1 LAQAGPG
8 MGFKQSF
15 LMMRPADIPEPI
27 LIEGHSHSRQDLLS
41 LCQDMDVRPGVPD
54 WKREVF
60 AFIQQF
66 LDPEGE
72 DIVQPTSGTTGDP
85 KIVRLTR
92 EAMLLSAGRTLER
105 LELKQGDAAL
115 LCLPVNYIAG
125 KMMVVRAL
133 AGGLNLLLEAPSGRP
148 LKALT
153 RQVDFAAMVPLQV
166 HDSLA
171 HKDPISLLSKLL
183 VGGGSLPAA
192 LQDELSGLARPL
204 VYESFGMTETITHF
218 ALRRINGPEPDP
230 FFRWMEGV
238 KAGLD
243 ERACL
248 EVDIPGIT
256 RGKIKTKDLVV
267 MEDGGSGFSWLGR
280 YDHVINS
287 GGIKIIPELLEQEA
301 RRCTGL
307 ECLILPEPHPKLG
320 QQVVLLVEYEG
331 EDPPVEQWLG
341 CLRASLSAYE
351 VPRRI
356 QWVKTLPRNKSLK
369 PDRTTAARL
378 LL

>member
-1 LAQAGPG
+1 
-8 MGFKQSF
+8 MS
-15 LMMRPADIPEPI
+15 PAEIPEPI
-27 LIEGHSHSRQDLLS
+27 LIEGLGYSRRELLAH
-41 LCQDMDVRPGVPD
+41 CQDMRQLPDVPD

-60 AFIQQF
+60 EFMALF
-66 LDPEGE
+66 LDPDGK

-85 KIVRLTR
+85 KTVSLTR
-92 EAMLLSAGRTLER
+92 DSMLLSARRTLD
-105 LELKQGDAAL
+105 LMELKPGDAAL
-115 LCLPVNYIAG
+115 LCLPVTYIAG

-133 AGGLNLLLEAPSGRP
+133 AGGLDLLLEAPSGRP
-148 LKALT
+148 LKALA

-171 HKDPISLLSKLL
+171 HKDPVSLLRILL

-192 LQDELSGLARPL
+192 LQEELSGLTHPL
-204 VYESFGMTETITHF
+204 VYESFGMTETCTHF

-230 FFRWMEGV
+230 FFRLMDGV

-256 RGKIKTKDLVV
+256 PGRIKTNDLVV
-267 MEDGGSGFSWLGR
+267 MEEGGRGFSWLGR
-280 YDHVINS
+280 YDHVINT
-287 GGIKIIPELLEQEA
+287 GGIKIIPELLEQQA
-301 RRCTGL
+301 RRCTGQ
-307 ECLILPEPHPKLG
+307 ECLILPAADPKLG
-320 QQVVLLVEYEG
+320 EQLVLLVEYRG
-331 EDPPVEQWLG
+331 EDPPLEQWLS

-356 QWVKTLPRNKSLK
+356 LWVKELPRNKSLK

>member
-1 LAQAGPG
+1 
-8 MGFKQSF
+8 
-15 LMMRPADIPEPI
+15 MRPIDIPEPI
-27 LIEGHSHSRQDLLS
+27 LIEGHGYDRQELLS
-41 LCQDMDVRPGVPD
+41 LCQHMRVPDVPD

-60 AFIQQF
+60 TFIQLF
-66 LDPEGE
+66 LDPDGA

-85 KIVRLTR
+85 KTISLTR
-92 EAMLLSAGRTLER
+92 DSMLLSARRTLA
-105 LELKQGDAAL
+105 LMELKPGNTAF
-115 LCLPVNYIAG
+115 LCLPVTYIAG

-133 AGGLNLLLEAPSGRP
+133 AGGLNLLMEAPSGRP
-148 LKALT
+148 LKALS

-171 HKDPISLLSKLL
+171 HKDPISLVRKLL
-183 VGGGSLPAA
+183 VGGGSLTAA
-192 LQDELSGLARPL
+192 LQDELSGFAHPL

-230 FFRWMEGV
+230 FFRLMEGV
-238 KAGLD
+238 KAGVD
-243 ERACL
+243 GRACL

-256 RGKIKTKDLVV
+256 RGKIKTNDLVV
-267 MEDGGSGFSWLGR
+267 MEDGGRGFRWLGR
-280 YDHVINS
+280 YDHVINT
-287 GGIKIIPELLEQEA
+287 GGIKIIPELLEQQA

-307 ECLILPEPHPKLG
+307 ECLMLPEADPKLG
-320 QQVVLLVEYEG
+320 EQLVLLVEYEG
-331 EDPPVEQWLG
+331 EDPPVEQWLS
-341 CLRASLSAYE
+341 CLRATLSAYE

-369 PDRTTAARL
+369 PDRTSAARL